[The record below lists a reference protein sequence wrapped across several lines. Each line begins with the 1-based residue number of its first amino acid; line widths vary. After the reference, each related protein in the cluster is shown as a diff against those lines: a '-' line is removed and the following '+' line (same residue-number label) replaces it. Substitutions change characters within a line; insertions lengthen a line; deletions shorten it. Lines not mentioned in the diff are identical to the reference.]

1 MRILF
6 ITRTHPHRDLG
17 ALETRLHDRLRELS
31 ELGHDVLV
39 LTRWSGEAVDFE
51 LPKRIEVR
59 FPFKS
64 FRPWEWTRALPMIF
78 SWRPDL
84 LHVFDPGL
92 STVERALSVELMAV
106 TMLDTLRRAS
116 RGRSTYRGGLVS
128 LAMDQTASGTDFE
141 ALESGWKRAGAEA
154 IEYEWLG
161 TRSPDRLIQPWDFAV
176 SRRLRIGLA
185 GRVGEEIPF
194 TTLLDALSSLRKIE
208 DAELTVVLNRV
219 SLSSRDRSELARVE
233 RLEAFG
239 SAIGSRLRLVR
250 TEEEFAQSGF
260 DVGLVLGLT
269 IAQAEAWAERLPVP
283 LVLSEGVLL
292 STPQALAARVTEVA
306 PFPRALQLATD
317 RDALAEIWSQI
328 EQGSLTASR
337 DMAAN
342 HVSRIYSQIAG
353 SRLNS

>member
-39 LTRWSGEAVDFE
+39 LTRWSGEAIDFE

-92 STVERALSVELMAV
+92 STLERAISVELMAI
-106 TMLDTLRRAS
+106 TMLDTLRKAS

-128 LAMDQTASGTDFE
+128 LALDRSSSSTDFE

-161 TRSPDRLIQPWDFAV
+161 TRSPERFIQPWDFAP
-176 SRRLRIGLA
+176 SRRLRLALA
-185 GRVGEEIPF
+185 GRIGEDIPF
-194 TTLLDALSSLRKIE
+194 SLLLDALSSLRTHE
-208 DAELTVVLNRV
+208 DLELTVLLNRV
-219 SLSSRDRSELARVE
+219 SLSPRDRRELARVE

-239 SAIGSRLRLVR
+239 AAIGSRLHLVSH
-250 TEEEFAQSGF
+250 EDEFAQTRF
-260 DVGLVLGLT
+260 DAGLIIGMNR
-269 IAQAEAWAERLPVP
+269 AAAETWIECLPVP
-283 LVLSEGVLL
+283 LVLSEGIACQTV
-292 STPQALAARVTEVA
+292 QALENRVTEVA

-317 RDALAEIWSQI
+317 REALAEIWSQI